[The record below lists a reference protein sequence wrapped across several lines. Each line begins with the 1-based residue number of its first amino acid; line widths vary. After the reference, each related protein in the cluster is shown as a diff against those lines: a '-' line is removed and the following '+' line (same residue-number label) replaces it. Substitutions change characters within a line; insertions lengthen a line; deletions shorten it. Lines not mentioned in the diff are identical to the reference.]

1 MKTIQTV
8 IFVKSTAAI
17 FFLPALPRTP
27 PQMVPGY
34 YVWYL
39 PRRSRLAG
47 PLRALLQRLLEAGLV
62 GRLYHTRMEE
72 ERRRSGARAAQG
84 QASRR
89 S

>member
-1 MKTIQTV
+1 MKTIQKV

-17 FFLPALPRTP
+17 SVLPAIPRPP